1 MEEKEEMMNAPE
13 IGVEAEEN
21 KPAKMTRRELRE
33 TVFRIVFQMEFCRK
47 EEVEELIDTYLNR
60 FEMEPTEFMPDTKVK
75 AKVVDAAA
83 TVRRR
88 KKMTAEEMEEK
99 AIREMLAK
107 REGMDD
113 TDKAYVRNE
122 VMGIVAKREEIDAM
136 IETASVDWKVAR
148 LGKAELAILRVGV
161 YEIKFDEAIPEK
173 VAINEAIELS
183 KLYCDDNAHAF
194 VNGVLSKIMHS

>member
-13 IGVEAEEN
+13 IGAEAEEN

-60 FEMEPTEFMPDTKVK
+60 FEMEPTEFLPDTKVK

-88 KKMTAEEMEEK
+88 RKMTAEEMEEK

-122 VMGIVAKREEIDAM
+122 VLGIAAKREEIDAM
-136 IETASVDWKVAR
+136 IETASVDWKVQR

-161 YEIKFDEAIPEK
+161 YELKFDEAIPEK